1 MCCAGTRRRRFGRP
15 VMQARAETLV
25 RGEADEH
32 ANCIVREPTVLWWSS
47 MLIVRL
53 HLIRHDLLAD
63 WLR

>member
-1 MCCAGTRRRRFGRP
+1 
-15 VMQARAETLV
+15 MQARAETLV